1 MRLVLGTHHFSS
13 LGGSE
18 TYLLT
23 VAEQL
28 QRLGHQVTVFAS
40 EVGEMAQVAHARGV
54 VVSANLA
61 ALPAECDAL
70 VSQDAV
76 SALALTERYPRQ
88 PLVFVVH
95 GTGRELMAPPQLAG
109 TVSTVVVMNDRVAR
123 RVAGLSRDHE
133 ILRLRQPIDV
143 DRFNPRGA
151 IRPRPRTLLLLGN
164 NLRGLRKDMIASVC
178 EELGLECVQV
188 GRHGNADTEPEIA
201 INRADIV
208 MGYGRSV
215 LEGMACARAA
225 YVFDHLGGDGWVT
238 PERYPA
244 LEADGFGGRA
254 EPEPINRRRLR
265 EDLLGYT
272 PEMGLENRD
281 LVVHQHD
288 ASRHAQELSVALKRL
303 APRAPVDAPLGEM
316 ARLVRLQ
323 WQSDSRAGMLA
334 VENAILVEERERERS
349 VAAEQAGS
357 LVERS
362 RREREELERHI
373 GKLEREMRDLKSTRR
388 YRLAGALARPLD
400 RLRTR
405 LG

>member
-23 VAEQL
+23 IAEQL

-40 EVGEMAQVAHARGV
+40 EVGEMAEMAHGRGV
-54 VVSANLA
+54 AVSPKLA
-61 ALPAECDAL
+61 ALPDGCDAI

-88 PLVFVVH
+88 PLIFVVH
-95 GTGRELMAPPQLAG
+95 GTGRELMAPPQLEA
-109 TVSTVVVMNDRVAR
+109 TVSAVVVMNDRVAR
-123 RVAGLSRDHE
+123 RVAGLARQHE
-133 ILRLRQPIDV
+133 VLRLRQPIDV

-151 IRPRPRTLLLLGN
+151 IRPRPRTVLLLGN
-164 NLRGLRKDMIASVC
+164 NLRGLRKDMIVSVC
-178 EELGLECVQV
+178 EELGLECVQI
-188 GRHGNADTEPEIA
+188 GRHGTADAAPEIA

-238 PERYPA
+238 PERYPV

-254 EPEPINRRRLR
+254 ERDLIDRRRLR
-265 EDLLGYT
+265 EDLLEYA
-272 PEMGLENRD
+272 PEMGLANRD
-281 LVVHQHD
+281 LVVHEHD
-288 ASRHAQELSVALKRL
+288 ASRHGQELSIALKRL
-303 APRAPVDAPLGEM
+303 VPRAPVDAPLDEM

-334 VENAILVEERERERS
+334 VENAILIEERERERAA
-349 VAAEQAGS
+349 AAEH
-357 LVERS
+357 VEQS
-362 RREREELERHI
+362 RLEREELESRRQA
-373 GKLEREMRDLKSTRR
+373 LEREMRDLKSTRR
-388 YRLAGALARPLD
+388 YRLAAAVAGPLD
-400 RLRTR
+400 RLRAR
-405 LG
+405 GR

>member
-1 MRLVLGTHHFSS
+1 MG
-13 LGGSE
+13 
-18 TYLLT
+18 
-23 VAEQL
+23 AN
-28 QRLGHQVTVFAS
+28 
-40 EVGEMAQVAHARGV
+40 AHDRGV
-54 VVSANLA
+54 AVSASMA
-61 ALPAECDAL
+61 ALPGECDA
-70 VSQDAV
+70 VISQDAV
-76 SALALTERYPRQ
+76 SALTLTERYPRQ
-88 PLVFVVH
+88 PLLFVVH
-95 GTGRELMAPPQLAG
+95 GTGRELMAPPQLDG
-109 TVSTVVVMNDRVAR
+109 TVSSVVVMNDRVAR
-123 RVAGLSRDHE
+123 RVAGLARDHE
-133 ILRLRQPIDV
+133 VLRLRQPIDV

-151 IRPRPRTLLLLGN
+151 IRPRPRTVLLLGN
-164 NLRGLRKDMIASVC
+164 NLRGLRKEMIAAVC
-178 EELGLECVQV
+178 DELGLECVQV
-188 GRHGNADTEPEIA
+188 GRHGTADTEPEIA

-254 EPEPINRRRLR
+254 EPDVIDRRRLR
-265 EDLLGYT
+265 EDLLAYT

-303 APRAPVDAPLGEM
+303 APRAAVDSPLTEM

-349 VAAEQAGS
+349 AAAEEVSA
-357 LVERS
+357 LIERS
-362 RREREELERHI
+362 RREREELERA
-373 GKLEREMRDLKSTRR
+373 MRDLKSTRR
-388 YRLAGALARPLD
+388 YRLAGAVARPLD
-400 RLRTR
+400 RLRAR